1 VGSKSECIDRESNP
15 ELGHGKTQCYRY
27 TINAIQKLHIHV
39 FWHLFTATWS
49 YMWVN
54 SPSLARRKP
63 SSQPSTSGPYRVLI
77 TRRWTHRPR
86 FVTLL
91 PYLPAVIDV
100 GATPVPIDYPTSN
113 SVSVFLIFLK
123 MEQSNDHGAFQNLE
137 GILGQREIVF
147 LAELVWASP
156 WHYCS
161 QQLWSDKVI
170 PLYWSTISS
179 LIDWLCW
186 TRLFKVLRRFFN
198 NPNLAFNPPH

>member
-1 VGSKSECIDRESNP
+1 MHWPGVEPGARPWEDP
-15 ELGHGKTQCYRY
+15 MLPLHHQCY
-27 TINAIQKLHIHV
+27 TKASHSCILTSLNCNFEVTSESILH
-39 FWHLFTATWS
+39 
-49 YMWVN
+49 
-54 SPSLARRKP
+54 LARRKP
-63 SSQPSTSGPYRVLI
+63 SSQTSTSGPYRVLI